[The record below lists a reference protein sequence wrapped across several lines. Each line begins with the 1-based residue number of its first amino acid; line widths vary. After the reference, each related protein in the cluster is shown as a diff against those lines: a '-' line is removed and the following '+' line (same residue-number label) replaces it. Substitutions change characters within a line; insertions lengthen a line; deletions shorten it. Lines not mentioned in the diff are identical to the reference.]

1 MPRLALKPG
10 LLVVAGVVVAALI
23 VALVVVHGSG
33 GSGGSSGSAKGAT
46 YTPGATG
53 VGDPYFPLEGNGGY
67 DVGHYDLGL
76 SYDPAQR
83 LLTGK
88 AQITATATQNL
99 SRFDL
104 DLSGMTVHGV
114 EVNSAAAHWDR
125 LGQEL
130 RITPSKGLPK
140 GRRFTVTVE
149 YDGSPQTITRSPIVF
164 GSAYG
169 WQYTSD
175 GAFVGD
181 EPNAA
186 STWFPGNDHPQDK
199 ATYRFR
205 VSVPDGKAVVA
216 NGDLAS
222 RSSAAGRTTYE
233 WDETSPM
240 ASYLAT
246 VDIGDWTFVN
256 GTTPAGIRSVS
267 AYDPQVAD
275 DVRRAGIVQLTD
287 DVTDYWATV
296 FGPYPFTST
305 GAIVDNLPDVGFS
318 LETQTRPLYGFAAD
332 PNTVSHELAHQW
344 FGDSVSVGTWR
355 DIWLNEGF
363 ATFAGDLWAE
373 HTGGPST
380 YAAARATWLKIKP
393 SDPFWRQSIA
403 DPGRD
408 GMFSLAVYYRGGMT
422 LSALRHKLGD
432 ATFFDILRTWT
443 REHRFGNGTT
453 PQFIAVAERVSG
465 QNLTAFFLTWL
476 WDQTKPS
483 TFG

>member
-1 MPRLALKPG
+1 MPRLALKPS
-10 LLVVAGVVVAALI
+10 LMVAAVVVAA
-23 VALVVVHGSG
+23 ALVVTFALVHGSG
-33 GSGGSSGSAKGAT
+33 GTAKGAT
-46 YTPGATG
+46 TYRPGATG

-67 DVGHYDLGL
+67 DVGHYDLAL

-83 LLTGK
+83 TLTGT

-104 DLSGMTVHGV
+104 DLSGMTVHDV
-114 EVNSAAAHWDR
+114 TVNNVAAAWNR
-125 LGQEL
+125 SGQEL
-130 RITPSKGLPK
+130 RITPKKGLPK
-140 GRRFTVTVE
+140 GRAFTVAVR
-149 YDGSPQTITRSPIVF
+149 YDGSPKTITHSPIVF

-169 WQYTSD
+169 WQYTTD
-175 GAFVGD
+175 GAFVAD

-186 STWFPGNDHPQDK
+186 STWFPCNDHPRDK
-199 ATYRFR
+199 ATYTFR

-222 RSSAAGRTTYE
+222 RSSAAGRTTYT

-256 GTTPAGIRSVS
+256 GKTRAGIRSVS
-267 AYDPQVAD
+267 AYDPALAD
-275 DVRRAGIVQLTD
+275 DIRRAGIVRLTN
-287 DVTDYWATV
+287 DVTDYWSTV

-305 GAIVDNLPDVGFS
+305 GAIVDNLPRVGFS

-332 PNTVSHELAHQW
+332 ANTVSHELAHQW
-344 FGDSVSVGTWR
+344 FGDSVSVGAWR

-373 HTGGPST
+373 HTGGRST
-380 YAAARATWLKIKP
+380 IAAARATWAKLP
-393 SDPFWRQSIA
+393 ASDQFWLQSIA
-403 DPGRD
+403 DPGRN
-408 GMFSLAVYYRGGMT
+408 GLFSLAVYYRGGMT
-422 LSALRHKLGD
+422 LSALRLKVGD
-432 ATFFDILRTWT
+432 QKFFETLRTWT
-443 REHRFGNGTT
+443 REHHFGNGTT
-453 PQFIAVAERVSG
+453 PQFISLAERVTG
-465 QNLTAFFLTWL
+465 QNLSSFFQTWL
-476 WDQTKPS
+476 WDQTKPT